1 MPCSHVQGEV
11 FKADGEVA
19 SARPPSSA
27 QQRYLLAVKSA
38 PESAAA
44 QEAPDQTPCGAA
56 ADIQQRLDH
65 LAEQERMLKK
75 QVIEKTMP
83 CSRLSGWE
91 SLLPRT
97 PQLTLEV

>member
-1 MPCSHVQGEV
+1 MSCLHVQGEV

-19 SARPPSSA
+19 SARPPSAA

-56 ADIQQRLDH
+56 ADVRQRLDH
-65 LAEQERMLKK
+65 LAEQEQMLKK
-75 QVIEKTMP
+75 QVIKMTMP
-83 CSRLSGWE
+83 CSHLSGC
-91 SLLPRT
+91 
-97 PQLTLEV
+97 